1 MPGNLTK
8 TVKVIV
14 AGDSHTLQSAL
25 DKASSKS
32 QSAASAIRGHFTTLF
47 NSLNQSG
54 QLSGLMGEFSGVM
67 SALDGIE
74 LKGKSIS
81 AKLAG
86 IGAGV
91 AGAGAMLTMGA
102 QGDIQAHQQLAQ
114 AFTDTGHNLEDYKD
128 KLEAAIK
135 TGAKYG
141 DNSKEVMRSLQDLV
155 QASHDPEEAFK
166 RMSLAENLAAAKHVD
181 LATASEMVAKIMA
194 GKGAR
199 ALAEFGLQSQTA
211 TASLTSLQ
219 SAQHSE
225 QTATENLAK
234 AHAAEAAILKK
245 FPDAANPAS
254 KAHAKYEAAVQS
266 VTKAQQQYDYQT
278 QHLTEVQQAF
288 THPLQASQANLDALA
303 KVTKGQAAAA
313 SDTLTG
319 KMKELRAELEN
330 HLAEWGQKY
339 GPTITAAGAGMTV
352 LGSTIKATQGVM
364 DMFRSTT
371 EATTAAQEVLT
382 GAEAA
387 SGAAADGLAAGE
399 TAADAAGMPLILT
412 IGLIVLAVAAVIA
425 IIYELV
431 KHWKEVF
438 DTIKHVVS
446 DVVDWIKGHW
456 QLLVAIFTGPIGA
469 VVMLV
474 VHFRDQIIGFFDD
487 MWHGAIHK
495 VEQFG
500 TDIVN
505 FFTSLPGQLASV
517 GAHMWDWM
525 LDGLKLIEHGI
536 ADIWNNSIG
545 SLSFHVPSW
554 VPGIGGDGFSMP
566 KIPYMALGG
575 TTAASMPYI
584 VGERGPE
591 MFVPQSAGT
600 VIPHGQLADY
610 LGRGGSQGGGKT
622 VNVTQNIYLPT
633 GTPEEFGRESS
644 WHLGRLVS

>member
-86 IGAGV
+86 IGAGG
-91 AGAGAMLTMGA
+91 AGVGAMLTMGA

-141 DNSKEVMRSLQDLV
+141 DNSKEVMHSLQDLV

-166 RMSLAENLAAAKHVD
+166 RMSLAENLAAAKQVD

-211 TASLTSLQ
+211 TTSLTSLQ

-225 QTATENLAK
+225 QSATEALAK
-234 AHAAEAAILKK
+234 AHDNVADILKK

-254 KAHAKYEAAVQS
+254 KAHAQYQKAVEAAS
-266 VTKAQQQYDYQT
+266 KAQEQYAYQT
-278 QHLTEVQQAF
+278 AHLAEIQQAF

-303 KVTKGQAAAA
+303 KVTKGQASAAA
-313 SDTLTG
+313 DTLTG
-319 KMKELRAELEN
+319 KMKMLRAEIEN

-339 GPTITAAGAGMTV
+339 GPAITAAGAGMTV
-352 LGSTIKATQGVM
+352 LGTTMRATQGLM
-364 DMFRSTT
+364 DLFRGSA
-371 EATTAAQEVLT
+371 EAATAAQEALT

-387 SGAAADGLAAGE
+387 SGVAADGLAAGE

-412 IGLIVLAVAAVIA
+412 IGLIVLAIAAVIT

-431 KHWKEVF
+431 EHWKEVF
-438 DTIKHVVS
+438 DAIKQVVS

-456 QLLVAIFTGPIGA
+456 ELLVGIFLGPIAA
-469 VVMLV
+469 VAMLV
-474 VHFRDQIIGFFDD
+474 FHFRDQIIGFFDD
-487 MWHGAIHK
+487 MWHGAIGK
-495 VEQFG
+495 VESFG

-505 FFTSLPGQLASV
+505 FFTGLPGKLASA

-525 LDGLKLIEHGI
+525 LDGLRGIEHSI
-536 ADIWNNSIG
+536 ADLWNSTIG
-545 SLSFHVPSW
+545 SLSFKVPSW
-554 VPGIGGDGFSMP
+554 VPGLGGDGFSMP

-575 TTAASMPYI
+575 TAAAGMPYI

-610 LGRGGSQGGGKT
+610 LARGGNGGGGKT